1 MINRIYSG
9 LVLSLSCLVIMP
21 VHAALSTLTNEEL
34 AAVEGQSTG
43 VQLGLELR
51 INQVNAGTGNAG
63 ALLPACAGNNVVFCR
78 LGVQFNNQPNWLL
91 FKGLNGYINIP
102 NVVLYGADLSQL
114 PTSQG
119 GDPSKLQSA
128 IAINVA
134 FPDATHNTAIQFRNV
149 SYTLGVAVNSNQSF
163 GTLSASD
170 NQNSYLSLVGGNPT
184 PPVYQNTN
192 SAAANYSAAA
202 YDVGKETGVMGVTM
216 NGNLNV
222 GGTLYVFAK

>member
-1 MINRIYSG
+1 MINRIYFG
-9 LVLSLSCLVIMP
+9 VLLSFLCWAVLP
-21 VHAALSTLTNEEL
+21 AHAALSTLTNEEL
-34 AAVEGQSTG
+34 ASVEGQSTG

-51 INQVNAGTGNAG
+51 INQVNAGAGTAG
-63 ALLPACAGNNVVFCR
+63 ALIPACAGANVVFCR
-78 LGVQFNNQPNWLL
+78 LGIQLNSQPNWLL

-114 PTSQG
+114 PVAQG
-119 GDPSKLQSA
+119 GDPTKLQSA

-149 SYTLGVAVNSNQSF
+149 GYTLGVAVNSNQTF
-163 GTLSASD
+163 GTLSALD
-170 NQNSYLSLVGGNPT
+170 NQKAYLSLTSAGVLGP
-184 PPVYQNTN
+184 PPVYPAT
-192 SAAANYSAAA
+192 AAA
-202 YDVGKETGVMGVTM
+202 YDVGKETGVMGITM